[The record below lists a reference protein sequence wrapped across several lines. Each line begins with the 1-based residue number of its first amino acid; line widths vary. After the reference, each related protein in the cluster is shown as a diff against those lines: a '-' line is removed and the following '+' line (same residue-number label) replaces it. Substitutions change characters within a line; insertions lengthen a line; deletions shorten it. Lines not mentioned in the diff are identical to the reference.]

1 MFVFANLVGAVADV
15 LNLILQLYMWIL
27 IARAVVSWVNPDPR
41 NPIVRFLYNATEPLL
56 YRVRQIVPLFAG
68 GIDFSPIVVI
78 IGIVF
83 LQRFLVVSLQQ
94 VAASLY

>member
-1 MFVFANLVGAVADV
+1 MFVLANLLGAVADV
-15 LNLILQLYMWIL
+15 LNLVLQLYMWIL
-27 IARAVVSWVNPDPR
+27 IARAILSWVSPDPR

-56 YRVRQIVPLFAG
+56 YRVRRVVPLFAG

-94 VAASLY
+94 LAASLY